1 MILTVLF
8 VYIKRLE
15 AFHGIPNHCT
25 GSELPLLSKKNQN
38 FIATL
43 VPVQTADA
51 AIACIEEVRKANRK
65 ARHNVYA
72 YILRENHMTRYSDD
86 GEPQGTAGV
95 PVLNVLQKQ
104 NLTDV
109 IVVWSPVILAAFC
122 WVAAVWYGQYSH
134 SAGTGSGSSTDSDK
148 NFLSSSDLKMAYSLY
163 GKVSYQLPQLPIL
176 QQNADFGDTV
186 TLSLLVPAGL
196 TASFQADMIE
206 LTNGEISIQVGEQ
219 LDADFAEIA
228 DRIAAGT
235 AVIRRKTTT
244 RTPCMR
250 RTMEGR

>member
-1 MILTVLF
+1 MGYRTIAQAVTASF
-8 VYIKRLE
+8 IEKK
-15 AFHGIPNHCT
+15 
-25 GSELPLLSKKNQN
+25 SE

-109 IVVWSPVILAAFC
+109 CCVVTRYFGGILLC
-122 WVAAVWYGQYSH
+122 GRHQCRPCHWCC
-134 SAGTGSGSSTDSDK
+134 TGSGSSTDSDK
-148 NFLSSSDLKMAYSLY
+148 NFLSSSDLKN
-163 GKVSYQLPQLPIL
+163 GI
-176 QQNADFGDTV
+176 
-186 TLSLLVPAGL
+186 LSLWKGILSTATAAHFAAECGFRRYGNLVVACTSWLNSVVP
-196 TASFQADMIE
+196 SRYD
-206 LTNGEISIQVGEQ
+206 
-219 LDADFAEIA
+219 
-228 DRIAAGT
+228 
-235 AVIRRKTTT
+235 
-244 RTPCMR
+244 
-250 RTMEGR
+250 

>member
-1 MILTVLF
+1 MGYRTIAQAVTASF
-8 VYIKRLE
+8 IEKK
-15 AFHGIPNHCT
+15 
-25 GSELPLLSKKNQN
+25 SE

-109 IVVWSPVILAAFC
+109 CCVVTR
-122 WVAAVWYGQYSH
+122 H
-134 SAGTGSGSSTDSDK
+134 SAGRWRFGTGVFPQCCTGSGSSTDSDK
-148 NFLSSSDLKMAYSLY
+148 NFLSSSDLKN
-163 GKVSYQLPQLPIL
+163 GI
-176 QQNADFGDTV
+176 
-186 TLSLLVPAGL
+186 LSLWKGILSTATAAHFAAECGFRRYGNLVVACTSWLNSVVP
-196 TASFQADMIE
+196 
-206 LTNGEISIQVGEQ
+206 SIY
-219 LDADFAEIA
+219 D
-228 DRIAAGT
+228 
-235 AVIRRKTTT
+235 
-244 RTPCMR
+244 
-250 RTMEGR
+250 

>member
-1 MILTVLF
+1 MGYRAIAQAVTASF
-8 VYIKRLE
+8 IEKK
-15 AFHGIPNHCT
+15 
-25 GSELPLLSKKNQN
+25 SE

-109 IVVWSPVILAAFC
+109 CWSPVILAAFC
-122 WVAAVWYGQYSH
+122 WAAAVWYGRI
-134 SAGTGSGSSTDSDK
+134 
-148 NFLSSSDLKMAYSLY
+148 
-163 GKVSYQLPQLPIL
+163 P
-176 QQNADFGDTV
+176 TV
-186 TLSLLVPAGL
+186 LHWQWKQHRFRQKFPV
-196 TASFQADMIE
+196 
-206 LTNGEISIQVGEQ
+206 IQ
-219 LDADFAEIA
+219 
-228 DRIAAGT
+228 
-235 AVIRRKTTT
+235 
-244 RTPCMR
+244 
-250 RTMEGR
+250 

>member
-1 MILTVLF
+1 MGYRTIAQAVTASF
-8 VYIKRLE
+8 IEKK
-15 AFHGIPNHCT
+15 
-25 GSELPLLSKKNQN
+25 SE

-109 IVVWSPVILAAFC
+109 CCVVTRYFGGILLGGGMVHNQDLVKQITDACSFIAPV
-122 WVAAVWYGQYSH
+122 
-134 SAGTGSGSSTDSDK
+134 T
-148 NFLSSSDLKMAYSLY
+148 AY
-163 GKVSYQLPQLPIL
+163 P
-176 QQNADFGDTV
+176 
-186 TLSLLVPAGL
+186 
-196 TASFQADMIE
+196 
-206 LTNGEISIQVGEQ
+206 GEFEME
-219 LDADFAEIA
+219 AM
-228 DRIAAGT
+228 AAG
-235 AVIRRKTTT
+235 AIRV
-244 RTPCMR
+244 
-250 RTMEGR
+250 MEGEEELKTYTGTPVWDGFDWE

>member
-1 MILTVLF
+1 MGYRTIAQAVTASF
-8 VYIKRLE
+8 IEKK
-15 AFHGIPNHCT
+15 
-25 GSELPLLSKKNQN
+25 SE

-109 IVVWSPVILAAFC
+109 CCVVTR
-122 WVAAVWYGQYSH
+122 H
-134 SAGTGSGSSTDSDK
+134 SAGRWRFGTGVFPQCCTGSGSSTDSDK
-148 NFLSSSDLKMAYSLY
+148 NFLSSSDLKN
-163 GKVSYQLPQLPIL
+163 GI
-176 QQNADFGDTV
+176 
-186 TLSLLVPAGL
+186 LSLWKGILSTATAAHFAAECGFRRYGNLVVACTSWLNSVVP
-196 TASFQADMIE
+196 SRYD
-206 LTNGEISIQVGEQ
+206 
-219 LDADFAEIA
+219 
-228 DRIAAGT
+228 
-235 AVIRRKTTT
+235 
-244 RTPCMR
+244 
-250 RTMEGR
+250 